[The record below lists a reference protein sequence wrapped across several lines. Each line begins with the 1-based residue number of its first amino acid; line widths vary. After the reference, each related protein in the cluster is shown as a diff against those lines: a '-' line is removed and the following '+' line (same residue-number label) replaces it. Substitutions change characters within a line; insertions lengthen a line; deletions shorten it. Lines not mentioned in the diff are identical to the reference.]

1 MVAPTDGTTQVTSS
15 GLIGNYLTG
24 TPTTAGADGDNGT
37 PAGQVSNI
45 SGGSSGYVSTYTNS
59 SDKNYNNFYTSAP
72 VAQTTPAANPDG
84 GATQPVSPD
93 TSYIPIKMPANYNFQ
108 VLENGLTADT
118 TVAFLNHNCVV

>member
-1 MVAPTDGTTQVTSS
+1 MVAPTGDTAVQSA

-24 TPTTAGADGDNGT
+24 APTTNAGDNGGNG
-37 PAGQVSNI
+37 AQVGQVSNI

-72 VAQTTPAANPDG
+72 VAETTPAANPDG
-84 GATQPVSPD
+84 GGAAQPNAD

-108 VLENGLTADT
+108 VLQNGLTADT
-118 TVAFLNHNCVV
+118 TVAFLNHNGVV